1 MSNYRRS
8 LTAGGVYFFTVVTH
22 NRFPVFSH
30 VKNIRAFRKICKE
43 VCNELPFEE
52 VACVILY
59 DHVHSIWKLPEND
72 CDFSKRWGVIKSR
85 FTKYLRS
92 NGYVEEVW
100 QKRFWEHEIRNTND
114 LNIHLNYIHYNPV
127 KHGYV
132 KHVKDWPYSTF
143 QIYVD
148 KDYYPDNW
156 GSDFVINNE
165 NGYGE

>member
-8 LTAGGVYFFTVVTH
+8 RTTGGVYFFTVVTH
-22 NRFPVFSH
+22 NRFPVFSN

-52 VACVILY
+52 VACVILHDY
-59 DHVHSIWKLPEND
+59 VHSIWKLPEND